1 MAAKPSVER
10 PAPPAQVGPA
20 APGQAALGKLWLTA
34 AEIADLGLPGLPG
47 TKRNINALAA
57 AQGWAKRPGLSRP
70 RRQAGGGLEYHLD
83 LLPAPARQAYIG
95 RLVGEP
101 VPTEP
106 LQAAE
111 AEPAASCLRDD
122 AAEAR
127 DARLAIL
134 GAAERIFAE
143 GELPRLH
150 ADLLCIAEY
159 RAGRLALPDWVR
171 AQVPRLTLR
180 SLQRWRA
187 AQKAGQTARLAV
199 DRGAARR
206 GSGVLA
212 TAEDGRVRVAVL
224 AMIAR
229 QPHLSADHV
238 RTLLLERFGDTLA
251 VQRAGGRLVRV
262 PMPSIRQVQAALS
275 AWKAS
280 EKVALTALTNP
291 DAFKS
296 RYRTS
301 GSNTAS
307 AVTRLNELWQI
318 DASPMDALCVD
329 GRHSVYAAIDIYSRR
344 MILYVARTPRAAAVG
359 LLLRKAILAWG
370 VPERVKTDNGS
381 DFTAKASERLFAHL
395 GIERELS
402 PAFTPEAKAFVER
415 AIGTFQRDLGPLLPG
430 FIGHSVADRK
440 VIEARRAFAARL
452 GQDDADAFCVELT
465 GPELQSYCDLWAER
479 RYQHRPHAGLDGA
492 TPYGAASAYA
502 GRLRRLADPRALDM
516 LLAPVAGRDG
526 RRTIGKQGVLVDGSH
541 YLAPA
546 ILPGTEV
553 LVRMDPADLG
563 RAYLFDVAG
572 GQFLGEALCPEI
584 LGVDPAEAVARA
596 KAAQKDLIDG
606 ALAEVRREARKI
618 RPRDMADAILGRAAR
633 TSDNLVAFPRAADPH
648 TTPAITAAAE
658 AATPQAAAPAPPLDP
673 AQRALQAEIE
683 ADLAGTPAANVQP
696 LRRGETPQA
705 RFRRALELRARIDRG
720 EAVATAEALW
730 LGGYEAGP
738 EHRAFRD
745 LYEDF
750 GEAALR

>member
-1 MAAKPSVER
+1 MKV
-10 PAPPAQVGPA
+10 
-20 APGQAALGKLWLTA
+20 WLTA
-34 AEIADLGLPGLPG
+34 AEIAHLGLPGLPG
-47 TKRNINALAA
+47 TKRNVNALAA
-57 AQGWAKRPGLSRP
+57 AQGWARRPGLSRP
-70 RRQAGGGLEYHLD
+70 RRQAGGGVEYHVD
-83 LLPAPARQAYIG
+83 LLPAPARQAYVG
-95 RLVGEP
+95 RLIGDP
-101 VPTEP
+101 AP
-106 LQAAE
+106 AAAP
-111 AEPAASCLRDD
+111 AEPEPAGPVLRAD

-134 GAAERIFAE
+134 AAAERICAE
-143 GELPRLH
+143 TGLPRRH
-150 ADLLCIAEY
+150 ADLRCVADY
-159 RAGRLALPDWVR
+159 GAGRLGLPDWVR

-187 AQKAGQTARLAV
+187 ARTAGATARLAV

-206 GSGVLA
+206 GTGVLA
-212 TAEDGRVRVAVL
+212 TAEDGAVRVAML
-224 AMIAR
+224 ALIAR

-238 RTLLLERFGDTLA
+238 RTLLLERFGETLA
-251 VQRAGGRLVRV
+251 VTRSGGRRLRV
-262 PMPSIRQVQAALS
+262 PMPPVRTVQAALAAWRS
-275 AWKAS
+275 A

-296 RYRTS
+296 RYRAS
-301 GSNTAS
+301 GANA
-307 AVTRLNELWQI
+307 AAGLTRLNELWQI

-329 GRHSVYAAIDIYSRR
+329 GRHSVYVAIDVYSRR
-344 MILYVARTPRAAAVG
+344 LVLYVARTPRAEAVG

-395 GIERELS
+395 GIERALS

-452 GQDDADAFCVELT
+452 GQSDADAFCVSLT
-465 GPELQSYCDLWAER
+465 GPELQGYCDLWAEK
-479 RYQHRPHAGLDGA
+479 RYQHRPHAGLGGA
-492 TPYGAASAYA
+492 TPYAVAAAAA
-502 GRLRRLADPRALDM
+502 GRLRRIADARALDM

-526 RRTIGKQGVLVDGSH
+526 RRVVGKQGVLVEGSH

-546 ILPGTEV
+546 VLAGTEV

-563 RAYLFDVAG
+563 RAYLFAVAG
-572 GQFLGEALCPEI
+572 GQFLGEATCPEI
-584 LGVDPAEAVARA
+584 LGVDPVAATAHA
-596 KAAQKDLIDG
+596 KAAQKALIDG
-606 ALAEVRREARKI
+606 ATAAIRREARKI
-618 RPRDMADAILGRAAR
+618 RPRDMADAVLGRAAR
-633 TSDNLVAFPRAADPH
+633 SRDNLVAFPRPADGH
-648 TTPAITAAAE
+648 ATPALDAAAE
-658 AATPQAAAPAPPLDP
+658 AANPVPPPARPLDP
-673 AQRALQAEIE
+673 AAHALQAEIE
-683 ADLAGTPAANVQP
+683 ADLAGPAPAAAVRR
-696 LRRGETPQA
+696 LRVVDTPQA

-720 EAVATAEALW
+720 EPVATADALW